1 MDCGLS
7 GSSVC
12 WILQARILEW
22 VAIPFSSKSFWP
34 MPFPSPANLSDPGL
48 KYHFIY
54 FHLISL
60 LSYHIRGQL
69 FPFLPQINL
78 PTCVIGSISFLWK
91 DLSHMITTHQHLLFI
106 SVLRL
111 EVCGF
116 LLLHFANSSAHRD
129 LVGHLKEGRTRW
141 GLIHPKAYAS
151 ARRSSYH
158 LVQLTTAMWKHML
171 WLFKSRQE
179 SRFPYA
185 IW

>member
-1 MDCGLS
+1 MDCGFS

-12 WILQARILEW
+12 RILQARILEW

-34 MPFPSPANLSDPGL
+34 RARIL
-48 KYHFIY
+48 IY

-78 PTCVIGSISFLWK
+78 PTCVVGSISFLWQ
-91 DLSHMITTHQHLLFI
+91 DLTHVMITTHQHLLFI
-106 SVLRL
+106 SILRL

-158 LVQLTTAMWKHML
+158 LVQLTIAMWKHML